1 MVVTGRRDSS
11 ERVRFVSP
19 GLTNVPRF
27 NRPVTVWSGICAD
40 RARLTFRSVTKHILT
55 LACPDRPGIVAT
67 VSQGVFE
74 LGANIIDSAQHGDSA
89 SNMFCMRTRIE
100 APIDLAA
107 DVASALSAR
116 AGELG
121 ANLQVRREDDRPRI
135 LIMVS
140 KHEHCL
146 ADLLQRWSVGEL
158 PVSIELIVSNHP
170 DLAPLAA
177 RYGVPFEHVPVSPP
191 TKQAAEDRIRVL
203 ADQHSIDLVVLARYM
218 QVLTDS
224 LAADLQGRVINIHHS
239 FLPGFKG
246 AKPYHQAWERGVK
259 VIGATAHFVTGDLDE
274 GPIIDQDVARVSHAM
289 SAEEMVILGKDV
301 ERIVLSRAVK
311 AWAEGRVFLLG
322 NRTVVFH

>member
-1 MVVTGRRDSS
+1 M
-11 ERVRFVSP
+11 
-19 GLTNVPRF
+19 
-27 NRPVTVWSGICAD
+27 
-40 RARLTFRSVTKHILT
+40 TKHILT
-55 LACPDRPGIVAT
+55 LVCPDRPGIVASI
-67 VSQGVFE
+67 SQGIFE
-74 LGANIIDSAQHGDSA
+74 LGANIIDNAQHGDSA
-89 SNMFCMRTRIE
+89 SEMFCMRTRIE
-100 APIDLAA
+100 APEGSATHVANALAA
-107 DVASALSAR
+107 RVS
-116 AGELG
+116 ELG
-121 ANLQVRREDDRPRI
+121 ATLQVRREDDRPRL

-170 DLAPLAA
+170 DMAGLAA
-177 RYGVPFEHVPVSPP
+177 RYGVPYEHVPVTPD
-191 TKQAAEDRIRVL
+191 TKRAAEDRIRAL
-203 ADQHSIDLVVLARYM
+203 AEQHSIDLVVLARYM
-218 QVLTDS
+218 QVLTDE

-259 VIGATAHFVTGDLDE
+259 LIGATAHFVTGELDE

-289 SAEEMVILGKDV
+289 SADEMVILGKDV

-322 NRTVVFH
+322 SRTVVFP